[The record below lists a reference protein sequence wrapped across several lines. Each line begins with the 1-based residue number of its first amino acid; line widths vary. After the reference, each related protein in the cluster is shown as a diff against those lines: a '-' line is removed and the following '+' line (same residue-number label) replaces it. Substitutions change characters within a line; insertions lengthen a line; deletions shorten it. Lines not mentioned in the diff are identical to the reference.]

1 MARTKNGESEVA
13 ENFDLDFGLTGITKG
28 NDYQKRM
35 KLPTAGSLD
44 PSEGKIEEKLKKVL
58 SIGTVDS
65 LVMQLLRPEIK
76 DRSLLTPARF
86 REKVREIRALMRE
99 QVGRKAEMGE
109 TLLIQVD
116 TLLQKEEEKS
126 ELLDQYRHMLLLG

>member
-1 MARTKNGESEVA
+1 MGTTNKDIN
-13 ENFDLDFGLTGITKG
+13 ENFDLNFGITGITKE
-28 NDYQKRM
+28 NEHQKRM
-35 KLPTAGSLD
+35 TLPISGSLD

-58 SIGTVDS
+58 SIGTVDG

-76 DRSLLTPARF
+76 DRSLLGPVRF

-99 QVGRKAEMGE
+99 KHEKGE
-109 TLLIQVD
+109 RISEALLARID
-116 TLLQKEEEKS
+116 LLLQEEEEKS